1 MLSKKSVIAVL
12 MMILSFGIISIYS
25 TYAFDEEDATLG
37 ESKSDDIVTFVLGQ
51 KDANLVPG
59 EVKFIDVSLFNGNS
73 GDVKY
78 GMYYYS
84 INPSR
89 LPDGVKISL
98 ADDSDDPLEDIIK
111 INESK
116 SVSIRIENNSE
127 YNINLRIGAFG
138 GFVKD
143 NIEYFETDN
152 YVLIK

>member
-25 TYAFDEEDATLG
+25 TYAFDEEDITLD
-37 ESKSDDIVTFVLGQ
+37 ESNSDHNVMFVLGER
-51 KDANLVPG
+51 DATLVPG
-59 EVKFIDVSLFNGNS
+59 ETKFIDVSLTNNNS
-73 GDVKY
+73 GDVRY
-78 GMYYYS
+78 GMYYYA
-84 INPSR
+84 INPNR
-89 LPDGVKISL
+89 LPSEVNISL

>member
-25 TYAFDEEDATLG
+25 TYAFDEEDITLD
-37 ESKSDDIVTFVLGQ
+37 ESNSDYNVMFVLGER
-51 KDANLVPG
+51 DATLVPG
-59 EVKFIDVSLFNGNS
+59 ETKFIDVSLTNNNS
-73 GDVKY
+73 GDVRY
-78 GMYYYS
+78 GMYYYA
-84 INPSR
+84 INPNR
-89 LPDGVKISL
+89 LPSEVNISL

-143 NIEYFETDN
+143 DIEYFETDN